1 MSEIFFNK
9 VGFEITYKELDDI
22 LIYITD
28 EFPELIYDIESS
40 SQSSLIWVNN
50 TIFSNISANTRNDN
64 SFIITFSQ
72 DGESMW
78 DLPVL
83 HYLEPKIFSL
93 IGDVN
98 SQLRAYGLYVSD
110 SDFGHTDAYYELVI
124 SKIGHKPK
132 PLPKSFR
139 DRGDISEDVSA
150 NASTAGSGPV
160 SNAGVSSTSVSDST
174 PGSGDTTNTL
184 KTKGQKMGSP
194 SQVSDL
200 RFLKAVK
207 IKRVKDI

>member
-9 VGFEITYKELDDI
+9 IGFEITYKQLDDI
-22 LIYITD
+22 LTYITETD
-28 EFPELIYDIESS
+28 EFPKLIYDIENSN
-40 SQSSLIWVNN
+40 QSSLI
-50 TIFSNISANTRNDN
+50 TPDYN

-83 HYLEPKIFSL
+83 HYLEPKIFNL

-98 SQLRAYGLYVSD
+98 SQLRAYDLYVSD

-132 PLPKSFR
+132 PLSKDIR

-160 SNAGVSSTSVSDST
+160 SNAGVSSTSVSDSN

-200 RFLKAVK
+200 RFLKGVK

>member
-9 VGFEITYKELDDI
+9 VGFEITYQQLYDI
-22 LIYITD
+22 LIHITD
-28 EFPELIYDIESS
+28 EFPELIYDIENSY
-40 SQSSLIWVNN
+40 QSSLI
-50 TIFSNISANTRNDN
+50 TPDDN
-64 SFIITFSQ
+64 SFIITFSHY
-72 DGESMW
+72 GESMLN
-78 DLPVL
+78 LPVL
-83 HYLEPKIFSL
+83 HYLEPKIWSL

-98 SQLRAYGLYVSD
+98 SQLRPYDLYVSD
-110 SDFGHTDAYYELVI
+110 SDFGQSDVYYELVI

-132 PLPKSFR
+132 PLSKSIR

-150 NASTAGSGPV
+150 NASTAGMGPV

-174 PGSGDTTNTL
+174 PGSGDPTNTL
-184 KTKGQKMGSP
+184 KTKGQKMGNP

-200 RFLKAVK
+200 RFLKGVK

>member
-9 VGFEITYKELDDI
+9 IGFEITYKHYDLNDLLNE
-22 LIYITD
+22 ITD

-40 SQSSLIWVNN
+40 NQSSLIMPD
-50 TIFSNISANTRNDN
+50 DN
-64 SFIITFSQ
+64 SFIITFQQ
-72 DGESMW
+72 DGESLL
-78 DLPVL
+78 DIDVL
-83 HYLEPKIFSL
+83 HYIEPKIWQL
-93 IGDVN
+93 IRYVS
-98 SQLRAYGLYVSD
+98 SQLGAYGLYVSD
-110 SDFGHTDAYYELVI
+110 SDFGQSDIYYELVI

-132 PLPKSFR
+132 PLSKDIR

-160 SNAGVSSTSVSDST
+160 SNAGVSSTSVSDSN

-200 RFLKAVK
+200 RFLKGVK